1 MLRTLQNIAIYIDAA
16 QLKAA
21 TDDSINL
28 NIIPEMIM
36 KTEGDRLALVDIKNR
51 IDVDRCPHLQTFA
64 VEETE
69 LGSQVAEQ
77 PEERTRP
84 ADRQDRQQP
93 ETRKYPLH
101 NAFRELGDG
110 SLETIERLL
119 AQGADV
125 EEKDESGLTILQY
138 VVENHSKQSLAEQSY
153 QSQWTASI
161 VEYLLDH
168 GANVHFKD
176 RFGSIALHLAA
187 LKPSKYTVDVM
198 EILVKHGS
206 NVYATDEEGRTPLY
220 YVADQNTEW
229 TQL

>member
-1 MLRTLQNIAIYIDAA
+1 
-16 QLKAA
+16 
-21 TDDSINL
+21 
-28 NIIPEMIM
+28 M
-36 KTEGDRLALVDIKNR
+36 KTEGDRSALVDIKNR
-51 IDVDRCPHLQTFA
+51 IDADRCPHLQTFA
-64 VEETE
+64 EEETE

-138 VVENHSKQSLAEQSY
+138 VVENPSKCSIDIIQILHNYGANIREEGY
-153 QSQWTASI
+153 PPMYKRILRRAIENQSQ
-161 VEYLLDH
+161 
-168 GANVHFKD
+168 
-176 RFGSIALHLAA
+176 
-187 LKPSKYTVDVM
+187 
-198 EILVKHGS
+198 
-206 NVYATDEEGRTPLY
+206 
-220 YVADQNTEW
+220 
-229 TQL
+229 